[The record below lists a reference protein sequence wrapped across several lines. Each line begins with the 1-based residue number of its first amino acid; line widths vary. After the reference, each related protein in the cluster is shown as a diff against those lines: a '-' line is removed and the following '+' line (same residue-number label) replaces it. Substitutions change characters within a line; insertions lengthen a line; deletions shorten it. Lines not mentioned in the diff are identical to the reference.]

1 MTHVVIVLRSL
12 LRNRWAFVPVFM
24 LAAVVTA
31 AVLVVTLAVNDRG
44 ATAAE
49 PDYYR
54 KGAAW
59 DEWKKQLAMNGVL
72 RWVVTPN
79 VVASQTEA
87 GLARLQ
93 LSVAD
98 KHGMPIEGAAVHAAV
113 IPILDGDARVELVLT
128 HVGAGQYSAEL
139 PIRIGGQWEIRSTV
153 EWHGSRFC
161 DRVRRTVEFQSQH
174 AAGSGQ

>member
-1 MTHVVIVLRSL
+1 MTHVAAVGRSL
-12 LRNRWAFVPVFM
+12 FVNRWAFVPVVM

-59 DEWKKQLAMNGVL
+59 DDWKKQLALNGVL

-79 VVASQTEA
+79 VVASHTAA
-87 GLARLQ
+87 GFARLE
-93 LSVAD
+93 LAIAD
-98 KHGMPIEGAAVHAAV
+98 KHGMPIEGAVVHATV
-113 IPILDGDARVELVLT
+113 IPILDGDARVELMLT
-128 HVGAGQYSAEL
+128 HDGAGQYSAEL

-153 EWHGSRFC
+153 EWRGNRFC
-161 DRVRRTVEFQSQH
+161 DRVRRTVEFQAKRAVGDAQ
-174 AAGSGQ
+174 